1 MERCWSPARGLLADT
16 PVGRTPDKKQ
26 FSQHANILAI
36 LTNAIP
42 AAQQRDLLAKL
53 LHSTPPDSLRP
64 ATHYFKFYL
73 FQALKKTGLGDQF
86 IPQLQPWHTM
96 IANGLTTFAE
106 TPEPDGEPSAR
117 SDCHAWSASPVYEF
131 LSTVC
136 GINPAEPGF
145 RSVNITPYLGTL
157 PQVEGSVPHPTGTI
171 SVRFEKGPGNTLKGE
186 VTLPIGV
193 PGTLRWQ
200 GRTQLLKPGRQTVN
214 L

>member
-1 MERCWSPARGLLADT
+1 MVCWPIHPA
-16 PVGRTPDKKQ
+16 KKE

-42 AAQQRDLLAKL
+42 ATQQREVLTRLMRP
-53 LHSTPPDSLRP
+53 TPPDSLRP
-64 ATHYFKFYL
+64 ATYYFKFYL
-73 FQALKKTGLGDQF
+73 FQALKKTGMGDEF
-86 IPQLQPWHTM
+86 LPQLQPWHTM

-106 TPEPDGEPSAR
+106 QPEPTR

-145 RSVNITPYLGTL
+145 RSVRIEPYLGTL
-157 PQVEGSVPHPTGTI
+157 PRVEGSMPHPAGTI
-171 SVRFEKGPGNTLKGE
+171 AVRFEKGPNNTLTGE
-186 VTLPIGV
+186 VTLPADV
-193 PGTLRWQ
+193 PGTLRWR
-200 GRTQLLKPGRQTVN
+200 GRTQVLKPGKQAVS